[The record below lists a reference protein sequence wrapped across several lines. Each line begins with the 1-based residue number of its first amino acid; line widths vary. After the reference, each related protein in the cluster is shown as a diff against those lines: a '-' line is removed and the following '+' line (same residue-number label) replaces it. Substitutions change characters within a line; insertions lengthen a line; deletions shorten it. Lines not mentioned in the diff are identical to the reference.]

1 MSGYTYYQY
10 KDVKVNIAHR
20 LFNMEGWTVYGYSAD
35 NSDPYTD
42 YYDPANWGGIATK
55 NGYILCVDQYQA
67 EKEYKREY
75 TVYSEDNHENAEK
88 IAKLEKMTQANGASA
103 SEEATARAAI
113 EKLQAKKK
121 AGEVTKIDYRPG
133 HMANP
138 PRCNWH
144 IEKDG
149 VIMDKGTGLLKF
161 ASVPDISRDYE
172 REQWQKFNNLSR
184 EDWIKEK
191 TAFYMHRW
199 NDSQEQ
205 AEKSAENAYKEAE
218 KKYKLLEQ
226 FNILLNRFNTIAGG
240 MVGNDGENGYRYEVR
255 KVTKYKKV
263 YKFNP
268 TESGSFKDGQCF
280 QLKSSFN
287 YGCLSGYV
295 YMFK

>member
-1 MSGYTYYQY
+1 MSDTYYAY

-20 LFNMEGWTVYGYSAD
+20 LFSMEGWTVYGYKPD
-35 NSDPYTD
+35 ESDSMTD
-42 YYDPANWGGIATK
+42 YYSPAYWDGIATK
-55 NGYILCVDQYQA
+55 NGYTLVVDHSRAA
-67 EKEYKREY
+67 EEYKREY
-75 TVYSEDNHENAEK
+75 TVYTEDNSENAEK
-88 IAKLEKMTQANGASA
+88 IAKLSRMTQANGASA

-191 TAFYMHRW
+191 TIFYMHRW

-205 AEKSAENAYKEAE
+205 AEKSAESAYQEAE
-218 KKYKLLEQ
+218 TTYKLLEQ

-240 MVGNDGENGYRYEVR
+240 MVGKIGRASCRERV
-255 KVTKYKKV
+255 
-263 YKFNP
+263 
-268 TESGSFKDGQCF
+268 
-280 QLKSSFN
+280 
-287 YGCLSGYV
+287 
-295 YMFK
+295 